1 MATQRNSSF
10 FPKGIN
16 SPYEGR
22 IRFNELFGKSASA
35 RGRLT
40 GRNFNGNGLD
50 HRSRRLRKPRT
61 RGTNRGPIRLACLGH
76 CGRGRDLQRTQQRS
90 VGGQSSGERRNLR
103 IRSPLAFPLPRLYG
117 RVDVPLRKI
126 RFRRY
131 GGSWFRHLLCSRSYD
146 RNRFGHGGR
155 SNGGY
160 PNRDAKKQ
168 CRERHHRL
176 RRPAFSPSLLGDWV
190 SFITKQQ

>member
-1 MATQRNSSF
+1 MSSSANQLQRVVGLPGAILMGMGSIIGAGVFVSLGLGEQIAGPSVLLALVIAGGVATC
-10 FPKGIN
+10 
-16 SPYEGR
+16 
-22 IRFNELFGKSASA
+22 
-35 RGRLT
+35 
-40 GRNFNGNGLD
+40 NGL
-50 HRSRRLRKPRT
+50 SS
-61 RGTNRGPIRLACLGH
+61 
-76 CGRGRDLQRTQQRS
+76 S

-103 IRSPLAFPLPRLYG
+103 IRSPLAFPYLGFTAGWMFLCA
-117 RVDVPLRKI
+117 KI

>member
-16 SPYEGR
+16 SPLEGR

-61 RGTNRGPIRLACLGH
+61 RRTNRGPIRLACLGH

-103 IRSPLAFPLPRLYG
+103 IRSPLAFPYLGFTAGWMFNAMSASAATAALGFATYFAPDHTIAVALG
-117 RVDVPLRKI
+117 TVAVLT
-126 RFRRY
+126 
-131 GGSWFRHLLCSRSYD
+131 
-146 RNRFGHGGR
+146 
-155 SNGGY
+155 GGY
-160 PNRDAKKQ
+160 PNRDATKQ

-176 RRPAFSPSLLGDWV
+176 RRPAFSPSLLGDWL
-190 SFITKQQ
+190 SIITKQK